1 MNNSSEIVDIKKTY
15 LAIATM
21 LMAILCVDL
30 YMVVIKFLGNEY
42 SVIQLAVFRN
52 VAGVIPLFILILFTK
67 EYLSVFKNLNKKFI
81 YLSFLRGLCFLAMNI
96 FIFIS
101 VINLEFATAM
111 TLTFS
116 SPFFIVILSI
126 FFLKDK
132 VGIYRWSAIFIGFF
146 GVVLI
151 MKPTS
156 DIFNYFSIFPILT
169 AIAWAF
175 SVIILKYIPEGHS
188 TAKIQLYTLIFNV
201 LGGVFLFFIT
211 TDHVEIKNTQDFFLM
226 TLTGILGGTAAI
238 LFIYAYRLISASK
251 MASFEYFG
259 IPSSFILGW
268 FFFNEA
274 PWSQLFPGVLV
285 IVFAGMIIIWRDSI
299 KQKSI
304 NITRE
309 IN

>member
-1 MNNSSEIVDIKKTY
+1 MNISSEKTDLKKTY
-15 LAIATM
+15 LAIVTM
-21 LMAILCVDL
+21 LLAILCVDM

-42 SVIQLAVFRN
+42 TVIQLAVFRN
-52 VAGVIPLFILILFTK
+52 IAGVIPLFLLILFTK
-67 EYLSVFKNLNKKFI
+67 EYISVFKDLNSKFI
-81 YLSFLRGLCFLAMNI
+81 ILSFLRGLGFLSMNI

-101 VINLEFATAM
+101 VINLDFATAM
-111 TLTFS
+111 VLTFS

-151 MKPTS
+151 VRPTS
-156 DIFNYFSIFPILT
+156 DIFSYYSIFPILT

-175 SVIILKYIPEGHS
+175 TVIILKFIPDGYS
-188 TAKIQLYTLIFNV
+188 TAKVQLYTLIFNV
-201 LGGVFLFFIT
+201 IGAVILFLLT
-211 TDHVEIKNTQDFFLM
+211 TGHSKIQNTEDFFLM

-268 FFFNEA
+268 LFFNEA
-274 PWSQLFPGVLV
+274 PWEQLFPGVFV
-285 IVFAGMIIIWRDSI
+285 IVFAGMIIIWRDKV

-304 NITRE
+304 RVSKE

>member
-1 MNNSSEIVDIKKTY
+1 MNISPEKADLKKTY
-15 LAIATM
+15 LAIVTM
-21 LMAILCVDL
+21 LLAILCVDM

-42 SVIQLAVFRN
+42 TVIQLAVFRN
-52 VAGVIPLFILILFTK
+52 IAGVIPLFILILFTK
-67 EYLSVFKNLNKKFI
+67 EYISVFRNLNNKFI
-81 YLSFLRGLCFLAMNI
+81 VLRFFRGLAFLSMNI

-111 TLTFS
+111 VLTFS

-126 FFLKDK
+126 IFLKDK

-151 MKPTS
+151 VQPGS
-156 DIFNYFSIFPILT
+156 DIFSFYSIFPILT
-169 AIAWAF
+169 AIAWAL
-175 SVIILKYIPEGHS
+175 SVIILKFIPDGHS

-201 LGGVFLFFIT
+201 IGGVVLFLLT
-211 TDHVEIKNTQDFFLM
+211 TGHAEIKSTQDFFLM

-238 LFIYAYRLISASK
+238 LFIYSYRLISASK

-259 IPSSFILGW
+259 IPSSFVLGW
-268 FFFNEA
+268 LFFNET
-274 PWSQLFPGVLV
+274 PWEQLFPGVFV
-285 IVFAGMIIIWRDSI
+285 IVFAGMIIIWRDKV
-299 KQKSI
+299 KQKKTKVS
-304 NITRE
+304 RE

>member
-1 MNNSSEIVDIKKTY
+1 MNISSEKTDLKNTY
-15 LAIATM
+15 LAIVTM
-21 LMAILCVDL
+21 LLAILCVDM
-30 YMVVIKFLGNEY
+30 YMVVIKFLGDEY

-52 VAGVIPLFILILFTK
+52 IAGIIPLFVLILFTK
-67 EYLSVFKNLNKKFI
+67 EYFSIFKNLNKKFI
-81 YLSFLRGLCFLAMNI
+81 FLSFLRGLAFLSMNI

-111 TLTFS
+111 VLTFS

-126 FFLKDK
+126 IFLNDK

-151 MKPTS
+151 VQPGS
-156 DIFNYFSIFPILT
+156 DIFSFYSIFPILT

-175 SVIILKYIPEGHS
+175 TVIILKFIPDGHS

-201 LGGVFLFFIT
+201 IGGVILFFIT
-211 TDHVEIKNTQDFFLM
+211 TGHTEIKGTQDFFLM

-251 MASFEYFG
+251 MAAFEYFG

-268 FFFNEA
+268 LFFNEA
-274 PWSQLFPGVLV
+274 PWEQLFPGVFV
-285 IVFAGMIIIWRDSI
+285 IVFAGMIIIWRDKI
-299 KQKSI
+299 KTKS
-304 NITRE
+304 TKVSRE

>member
-1 MNNSSEIVDIKKTY
+1 MNISSEKTDLKKTY
-15 LAIATM
+15 LAIVTM
-21 LMAILCVDL
+21 LLAILCVDM

-42 SVIQLAVFRN
+42 TVIQLAVFRN
-52 VAGVIPLFILILFTK
+52 IAGVIPLFILILFTK
-67 EYLSVFKNLNKKFI
+67 EYISVFRNLNNKFI
-81 YLSFLRGLCFLAMNI
+81 VFSFFRGLAFLSMNI

-111 TLTFS
+111 VLTFS

-126 FFLKDK
+126 IFLKDK

-151 MKPTS
+151 VQPGS
-156 DIFNYFSIFPILT
+156 DIFSFYSIFPILT
-169 AIAWAF
+169 AIAWAL
-175 SVIILKYIPEGHS
+175 SVIILKFIPDGHS

-201 LGGVFLFFIT
+201 IGGVVLFLLT
-211 TDHVEIKNTQDFFLM
+211 TGHAEIKSAQDFFLM

-238 LFIYAYRLISASK
+238 LFIYSYRLISASK

-259 IPSSFILGW
+259 IPSSFVLGW
-268 FFFNEA
+268 LFFNEA
-274 PWSQLFPGVLV
+274 PWEQLFPGVFV
-285 IVFAGMIIIWRDSI
+285 IVFAGMIIIWRDKV
-299 KQKSI
+299 KQKQTKVS
-304 NITRE
+304 RE

>member
-1 MNNSSEIVDIKKTY
+1 MNISSEKTDLKKTY
-15 LAIATM
+15 LAIVTM
-21 LMAILCVDL
+21 LLAILCVDM

-42 SVIQLAVFRN
+42 TVIQLAVFRN
-52 VAGVIPLFILILFTK
+52 IAGVIPLFILILFTK
-67 EYLSVFKNLNKKFI
+67 EYISVFRNLNNKFI
-81 YLSFLRGLCFLAMNI
+81 VLSFFRGLAFLSMNI

-111 TLTFS
+111 VLTFS

-126 FFLKDK
+126 IFLKDK

-151 MKPTS
+151 VQPGS
-156 DIFNYFSIFPILT
+156 DIFSFYSVFPILT
-169 AIAWAF
+169 AIAWAL
-175 SVIILKYIPEGHS
+175 SVIILKFIPDGHS

-201 LGGVFLFFIT
+201 IGGVALFLLT
-211 TDHVEIKNTQDFFLM
+211 TGHAEIKSSQDFFLM

-238 LFIYAYRLISASK
+238 LFIYSYRLISASK

-259 IPSSFILGW
+259 IPSSFVLGW
-268 FFFNEA
+268 LFFNEA
-274 PWSQLFPGVLV
+274 PWEQLFPGVFV
-285 IVFAGMIIIWRDSI
+285 IVFAGMIIIWRDKV
-299 KQKSI
+299 KQKKTKVS
-304 NITRE
+304 RE

>member
-1 MNNSSEIVDIKKTY
+1 MNISSEKVNLKNTY
-15 LAIATM
+15 IAISTM
-21 LMAILCVDL
+21 LLAILCVDL
-30 YMVVIKFLGNEY
+30 YMVVIKFLGNDY

-52 VAGVIPLFILILFTK
+52 IAGVIPLFLLIIFTK
-67 EYLSVFKNLNKKFI
+67 EFASVFKNLNNKFLF
-81 YLSFLRGLCFLAMNI
+81 LSFFRGLSFLAMNI

-126 FFLKDK
+126 IFLNDK
-132 VGIYRWSAIFIGFF
+132 VGVYRWSAIFIGFF
-146 GVVLI
+146 GVVII

-156 DIFNYFSIFPILT
+156 DIFNIYSIFPILT

-175 SVIILKYIPEGHS
+175 SVIILKFIPEGHS

-201 LGGVFLFFIT
+201 LGGILLFFFT
-211 TDHVEIKNTQDFFLM
+211 SDHVAIKSYQDFFLM

-238 LFIYAYRLISASK
+238 LFIYSYRLISASK

-268 FFFNEA
+268 LFFNEA
-274 PWSQLFPGVLV
+274 PWEQLFPGVL
-285 IVFAGMIIIWRDSI
+285 IIIFSGMVIIWRDKQKTKSI
-299 KQKSI
+299 KANKKFY
-304 NITRE
+304 
-309 IN
+309 

>member
-1 MNNSSEIVDIKKTY
+1 MNILSENTDLKKTY
-15 LAIATM
+15 LAIVTM
-21 LMAILCVDL
+21 LLAILCVDM

-42 SVIQLAVFRN
+42 TVIQLAVFRN
-52 VAGVIPLFILILFTK
+52 IAGVIPLFILILFTK
-67 EYLSVFKNLNKKFI
+67 EYISVFRNLNNKFI
-81 YLSFLRGLCFLAMNI
+81 VLSFFRGLAFLSMNI

-111 TLTFS
+111 VLTFS

-126 FFLKDK
+126 IFLKDK

-151 MKPTS
+151 VQPGS
-156 DIFNYFSIFPILT
+156 DIFSFYSIFPILT
-169 AIAWAF
+169 AIAWAL
-175 SVIILKYIPEGHS
+175 SVIILKFIPDGHS

-201 LGGVFLFFIT
+201 LGGIVLFLLIT
-211 TDHVEIKNTQDFFLM
+211 GHAEIKSTQDFFLM

-238 LFIYAYRLISASK
+238 LFIYSYRLISASK

-259 IPSSFILGW
+259 IPSSFVLGW
-268 FFFNEA
+268 LFFNEA
-274 PWSQLFPGVLV
+274 PWEQLFPGVFV
-285 IVFAGMIIIWRDSI
+285 IVFAGMIIIWRDKV
-299 KQKSI
+299 KQKKIKVSK
-304 NITRE
+304 E

>member
-1 MNNSSEIVDIKKTY
+1 MNISTQNADLKKTY
-15 LAIATM
+15 IAIITM
-21 LMAILCVDL
+21 LLAILCVDM
-30 YMVVIKFLGNEY
+30 YMVVIKFLGDEY
-42 SVIQLAVFRN
+42 TVIQLAVFRN
-52 VAGVIPLFILILFTK
+52 IAGVIPLFILILFTK
-67 EYLSVFKNLNKKFI
+67 EYLSVFKNLSNKFLV
-81 YLSFLRGLCFLAMNI
+81 LSFFRGLGFLSMNI

-111 TLTFS
+111 VLTFS

-126 FFLKDK
+126 IFLKDK

-151 MKPTS
+151 MQPTS
-156 DIFNYFSIFPILT
+156 DIFNYYSIFPILT

-175 SVIILKYIPEGHS
+175 TVIILKFIPEGHS

-201 LGGVFLFFIT
+201 IGGVILFLIT
-211 TDHVEIKNTQDFFLM
+211 TGHTDIKNTQDFLLM

-238 LFIYAYRLISASK
+238 LFIYSYRLISASK

-259 IPSSFILGW
+259 IPSSFVLGW
-268 FFFNEA
+268 LFFNEA
-274 PWSQLFPGVLV
+274 PWEQLFPGVFV
-285 IVFAGMIIIWRDSI
+285 IVFAGMIIIWRDKV
-299 KQKSI
+299 KQKS
-304 NITRE
+304 TKVSRE

>member
-1 MNNSSEIVDIKKTY
+1 MNISSEKSNLKNTY
-15 LAIATM
+15 IAISTM
-21 LMAILCVDL
+21 LLAILCVDL
-30 YMVVIKFLGNEY
+30 YMVVIKFLGDDY

-52 VAGVIPLFILILFTK
+52 IAGVIPLFLLIIFTK
-67 EYLSVFKNLNKKFI
+67 EFVSVFKNLNNKFL
-81 YLSFLRGLCFLAMNI
+81 YLSFFRGLSFLAMNI

-126 FFLKDK
+126 IFLNDK
-132 VGIYRWSAIFIGFF
+132 VGVYRWSAIFIGFF
-146 GVVLI
+146 GVVII

-156 DIFNYFSIFPILT
+156 DIFNIYSIFPILT

-175 SVIILKYIPEGHS
+175 SVIILKFIPKGHS

-201 LGGVFLFFIT
+201 LGGILLFFLT
-211 TDHVEIKNTQDFFLM
+211 SDHVMIKSYQDFLLM

-238 LFIYAYRLISASK
+238 LFIYSYRLISASK

-268 FFFNEA
+268 YFFNEA
-274 PWSQLFPGVLV
+274 PWEQLFPGVL
-285 IVFAGMIIIWRDSI
+285 IIIFSGMIIIWRDKQKTKSI
-299 KQKSI
+299 KANKKFY
-304 NITRE
+304 
-309 IN
+309 

>member
-15 LAIATM
+15 LAIVTM

-30 YMVVIKFLGNEY
+30 YMVVIKFLGEEY
-42 SVIQLAVFRN
+42 SVIQLTVFRN
-52 VAGVIPLFILILFTK
+52 VTGVIPLFVLILYTK
-67 EYLSVFKNLNKKFI
+67 EYLSVFKNVNNKFI
-81 YLSFLRGLCFLAMNI
+81 FLSLIRGFCFLAMNI

-116 SPFFIVILSI
+116 SPFFIVIFSI
-126 FFLKDK
+126 IFLKDR
-132 VGIYRWSAIFIGFF
+132 VGIYRWSAIFLGFL

-156 DIFNYFSIFPILT
+156 EIFNFYSVFPILT
-169 AIAWAF
+169 AVAWAMQ
-175 SVIILKYIPEGHS
+175 VIVLKFIPDGHS

-211 TDHVEIKNTQDFFLM
+211 TGHIEIRSIQDFLLM

-259 IPSSFILGW
+259 IPSSFVLGW
-268 FFFNEA
+268 LFFNEA

-285 IVFAGMIIIWRDSI
+285 IISAGMIIIWRDSV
-299 KQKSI
+299 KQKSLNVSRNI
-304 NITRE
+304 N
-309 IN
+309 

>member
-1 MNNSSEIVDIKKTY
+1 MNISSGKTDLKKTY
-15 LAIATM
+15 LAIVTM
-21 LMAILCVDL
+21 LLAILCVDM

-42 SVIQLAVFRN
+42 TVIQLAVFRN
-52 VAGVIPLFILILFTK
+52 IAGVIPLFILILFTK
-67 EYLSVFKNLNKKFI
+67 EYISVFKNLNNKFI
-81 YLSFLRGLCFLAMNI
+81 VLSFFRGLAFLSMNI

-111 TLTFS
+111 VLTFS

-126 FFLKDK
+126 IFLKDK

-151 MKPTS
+151 VQPGS
-156 DIFNYFSIFPILT
+156 DIFSFYSIFPILT
-169 AIAWAF
+169 AIAWAL
-175 SVIILKYIPEGHS
+175 SVIILKFIPDGHS

-201 LGGVFLFFIT
+201 IGGVVLFLLT
-211 TDHVEIKNTQDFFLM
+211 TGHAEIKSTQDFFLM

-238 LFIYAYRLISASK
+238 LFIYSYRLISASK

-259 IPSSFILGW
+259 IPSSFVLGW
-268 FFFNEA
+268 LFFNEA
-274 PWSQLFPGVLV
+274 PWEQLFPGVFV
-285 IVFAGMIIIWRDSI
+285 IVFAGMIIIWRDKV
-299 KQKSI
+299 KQKKTKVS
-304 NITRE
+304 RE

>member
-1 MNNSSEIVDIKKTY
+1 MKISSEKIDIKKTY
-15 LAIATM
+15 LAVATM

-52 VAGVIPLFILILFTK
+52 IAGVIPLFILILFTR
-67 EYLSVFKNLNKKFI
+67 EYFSIFKNLNNKFI
-81 YLSFLRGLCFLAMNI
+81 ILSFLRGLAFLSMNI

-111 TLTFS
+111 VLTFS

-126 FFLKDK
+126 IFLNDK
-132 VGIYRWSAIFIGFF
+132 VGIYRWSAIFVGFL

-156 DIFNYFSIFPILT
+156 EIFNFYSIFPILT
-169 AIAWAF
+169 AIAWAIT
-175 SVIILKYIPEGHS
+175 VIILKFIPEGHS
-188 TAKIQLYTLIFNV
+188 TAKIQLFTLIFNV
-201 LGGVFLFFIT
+201 IGGVILYLIT
-211 TDHVEIKNTQDFFLM
+211 TGHVEIKSIEDFFLM

-238 LFIYAYRLISASK
+238 LFIYSYRLISASK
-251 MASFEYFG
+251 MASFEYLG
-259 IPSSFILGW
+259 IPSSFVLGW
-268 FFFNEA
+268 IFFKEA
-274 PWSQLFPGVLV
+274 PWEQLFPGVIA
-285 IVFAGMIIIWRDSI
+285 IVLAGMIIIWRDKV
-299 KQKSI
+299 KQKS
-304 NITRE
+304 TKVSRE

>member
-1 MNNSSEIVDIKKTY
+1 MNISTQNADLKKTY
-15 LAIATM
+15 IAIITM
-21 LMAILCVDL
+21 LLAILCVDM
-30 YMVVIKFLGNEY
+30 YMVVIKFLGDEY
-42 SVIQLAVFRN
+42 TVIQLAVFRN
-52 VAGVIPLFILILFTK
+52 IAGVIPLFILILFTK
-67 EYLSVFKNLNKKFI
+67 EYLSVFKNLSNKFLV
-81 YLSFLRGLCFLAMNI
+81 LSFFRGLGFLSMNI

-111 TLTFS
+111 VLTFS

-126 FFLKDK
+126 IFLKDK

-151 MKPTS
+151 MQPTS
-156 DIFNYFSIFPILT
+156 DIFNYYSIFPILT

-175 SVIILKYIPEGHS
+175 TVIILKFIPQAHS

-201 LGGVFLFFIT
+201 TGAVILFLIT
-211 TDHVEIKNTQDFFLM
+211 TGHTEIKSTQDFLLM
-226 TLTGILGGTAAI
+226 ILTGILGGTAAI

-259 IPSSFILGW
+259 IPSSFVLGW
-268 FFFNEA
+268 LFFNEA
-274 PWSQLFPGVLV
+274 PWEQLFPGVFV
-285 IVFAGMIIIWRDSI
+285 IVFAGMIIIWRDKV
-299 KQKSI
+299 KQKS
-304 NITRE
+304 TKVSRE

>member
-1 MNNSSEIVDIKKTY
+1 MNISSEKTDLKKTY
-15 LAIATM
+15 LAIVTM
-21 LMAILCVDL
+21 LLAILCVDM

-42 SVIQLAVFRN
+42 TVIQLAVFRN
-52 VAGVIPLFILILFTK
+52 IAGVIPLFILILFTK
-67 EYLSVFKNLNKKFI
+67 EYISVFRNLNNKFI
-81 YLSFLRGLCFLAMNI
+81 ALSFFRGLAFLSMNI

-111 TLTFS
+111 VLTFS

-126 FFLKDK
+126 IFLNDK

-151 MKPTS
+151 VQPGS
-156 DIFNYFSIFPILT
+156 DIFSFYSIFPILT
-169 AIAWAF
+169 AMAWAL
-175 SVIILKYIPEGHS
+175 SVIILKFIPDGHS

-201 LGGVFLFFIT
+201 IGGVVLFLLT
-211 TDHVEIKNTQDFFLM
+211 TGHAEIKSTQDFFLM

-238 LFIYAYRLISASK
+238 LFIYSYRLISASK

-259 IPSSFILGW
+259 IPSSFVLGW
-268 FFFNEA
+268 LFFNEA
-274 PWSQLFPGVLV
+274 PWEQLFPGVFV
-285 IVFAGMIIIWRDSI
+285 IVFAGMIIIWRDKV
-299 KQKSI
+299 KQKKTKVS
-304 NITRE
+304 RE

>member
-1 MNNSSEIVDIKKTY
+1 MNISTQNTDLKKTY
-15 LAIATM
+15 IAIITM
-21 LMAILCVDL
+21 LLAILCVDM
-30 YMVVIKFLGNEY
+30 YMVVIKFLGDEY
-42 SVIQLAVFRN
+42 TVIQLAVFRN
-52 VAGVIPLFILILFTK
+52 IAGVIPLFILILFTK
-67 EYLSVFKNLNKKFI
+67 EYLSVFKNLSNKFLV
-81 YLSFLRGLCFLAMNI
+81 LSFFRGLGFLSMNI

-111 TLTFS
+111 VLTFS

-126 FFLKDK
+126 IFLKDK

-151 MKPTS
+151 MQPTS
-156 DIFNYFSIFPILT
+156 DIFNYYSIFPILT

-175 SVIILKYIPEGHS
+175 TVIILKFIPQGHS

-201 LGGVFLFFIT
+201 TGAVILFLIT
-211 TDHVEIKNTQDFFLM
+211 TGHTEIKSTQDFLLM
-226 TLTGILGGTAAI
+226 ILTGILGGTAAI

-259 IPSSFILGW
+259 IPSSFVLGW
-268 FFFNEA
+268 LFFNEA
-274 PWSQLFPGVLV
+274 PWEQLFPGVFV
-285 IVFAGMIIIWRDSI
+285 IVFAGMIIIWRDKV
-299 KQKSI
+299 KQKS
-304 NITRE
+304 TKVSRE

>member
-211 TDHVEIKNTQDFFLM
+211 IGHVEIKNTQDFFLM

>member
-1 MNNSSEIVDIKKTY
+1 MNISPEITDLKKTY
-15 LAIATM
+15 LAIITM
-21 LMAILCVDL
+21 LLAILCVDM

-42 SVIQLAVFRN
+42 TVIQLAVFRN
-52 VAGVIPLFILILFTK
+52 IAGVIPLFILILFTK
-67 EYLSVFKNLNKKFI
+67 EYISVFRNLNNKFI
-81 YLSFLRGLCFLAMNI
+81 VLSFFRGLAFLSMNI

-111 TLTFS
+111 VLTFS

-126 FFLKDK
+126 IFLKDK

-151 MKPTS
+151 VQPGS
-156 DIFNYFSIFPILT
+156 DIFSFYSIFPILT
-169 AIAWAF
+169 AIAWAL
-175 SVIILKYIPEGHS
+175 SVIILKFIPDGHS

-201 LGGVFLFFIT
+201 IGGVALFLLT
-211 TDHVEIKNTQDFFLM
+211 TGHAEIKSSQDFFLM

-238 LFIYAYRLISASK
+238 LFIYSYRLISASK

-259 IPSSFILGW
+259 IPSSFVLGW
-268 FFFNEA
+268 LFFNEA
-274 PWSQLFPGVLV
+274 PWEQLFPGVFV
-285 IVFAGMIIIWRDSI
+285 IVFAGMIIIWRDKV
-299 KQKSI
+299 KQKKTKVS
-304 NITRE
+304 RE